1 MFEGETPSV
10 VTDNFKLYLRLSPY
24 SHFIVESKKPKSN
37 TDYAADITTRPQ
49 WKSDK
54 RQVVFIGRQTVSV
67 YLSNTELFAAATQQ
81 FQFS

>member
-24 SHFIVESKKPKSN
+24 SHFIVEYPKSQN
-37 TDYAADITTRPQ
+37 QDYAADITTRPQ